1 VLSAVSAERS
11 ATVAR
16 GATVSLV
23 GHLAGRGLGFVV
35 TLVVTRWLGASD
47 FGLFLLA
54 LSILQTARLF
64 ADLGLQDGA
73 LRFVALAEGR
83 GDRAESARVVT
94 TVLRWSLATSLI
106 AAVVLMLA
114 APLLA
119 QWFRQPALRW
129 IIPILAVGLPLWT
142 VGLVLRKV
150 LQAFK
155 RLVAIACLYSVI
167 DPVIRIAVF
176 IGCSLA
182 GWRIGAALASHVLA
196 AAVILIG
203 ALVVLRPRWPGG
215 ADRLRGR
222 ASRAIL
228 AFSIPLSLM
237 QLAGLALQSADS
249 LFLGYFTSAHSV
261 GVYGAAER
269 LAALG
274 GMMLVAA
281 SMAFAPHATELYGQ
295 GRLEAIQRLYEQ
307 VTRWLIVLSLPIFAL
322 TVVFAGPLLALFGR
336 EFRDGWIVLVVLAV
350 GVFVTVATG
359 PAGDVVM
366 MTGRSRVVLVVGILT
381 SVLNVGLQWALVPRL
396 GMLGAALATAGTF
409 AVSNVTNVVVGWR
422 LARLQPYSRPLL
434 RPVAIAL
441 GAIAATAAVGVAV
454 GTDSFSGGILI
465 LATWMVAYPVLVL
478 QMGVAS
484 EDRGALRALL
494 SRSRVVAP
502 RWSEGT

>member
-1 VLSAVSAERS
+1 
-11 ATVAR
+11 
-16 GATVSLV
+16 
-23 GHLAGRGLGFVV
+23 
-35 TLVVTRWLGASD
+35 
-47 FGLFLLA
+47 
-54 LSILQTARLF
+54 
-64 ADLGLQDGA
+64 
-73 LRFVALAEGR
+73 
-83 GDRAESARVVT
+83 
-94 TVLRWSLATSLI
+94 
-106 AAVVLMLA
+106 
-114 APLLA
+114 
-119 QWFRQPALRW
+119 
-129 IIPILAVGLPLWT
+129 
-142 VGLVLRKV
+142 
-150 LQAFK
+150 
-155 RLVAIACLYSVI
+155 
-167 DPVIRIAVF
+167 
-176 IGCSLA
+176 
-182 GWRIGAALASHVLA
+182 
-196 AAVILIG
+196 
-203 ALVVLRPRWPGG
+203 
-215 ADRLRGR
+215 
-222 ASRAIL
+222 L

-381 SVLNVGLQWALVPRL
+381 AVLNVGLQWALVPRL